1 MLSMTE
7 EELAVF
13 LKEDLWLQTITVRP
27 QGYKRQQN
35 NKINNSNARAKN
47 NLHFYPNVADH

>member
-1 MLSMTE
+1 MNE

-13 LKEDLWLQTITVRP
+13 LKEDLWLQTINVRP

-47 NLHFYPNVADH
+47 NLNFYPNVADH

>member
-1 MLSMTE
+1 MLE

-13 LKEDLWLQTITVRP
+13 LKEDLWLQTINVRP

-35 NKINNSNARAKN
+35 NKINNRELCTSQKITSISNF
-47 NLHFYPNVADH
+47 L